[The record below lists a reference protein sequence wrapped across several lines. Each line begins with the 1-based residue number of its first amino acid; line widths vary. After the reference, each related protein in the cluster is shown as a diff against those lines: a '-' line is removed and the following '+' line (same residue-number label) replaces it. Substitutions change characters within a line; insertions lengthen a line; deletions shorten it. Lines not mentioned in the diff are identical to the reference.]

1 MEKPAPEMIA
11 EIQADVARATKHAA
25 RKGFP
30 CLGSSWEIET
40 PKGAGLIFK
49 WLISTCPEAVEEG
62 IRLSR
67 KRNGVHPD
75 DEDIAKL
82 LLRVFGAADHIEGSV
97 INASVTEV
105 LTLIEIAVWAVY
117 QMDVNEESDETPEG
131 LTDLTELLNDRFSPL
146 PGGVWSWFA
155 DNWLER
161 LLTTGLG
168 IKEAMTSD
176 GHLHRYFK
184 HAGTYR
190 RPRKKT
196 GRNAPCGCGSGKKWK
211 RCCGRRDG

>member
-1 MEKPAPEMIA
+1 MLA
-11 EIQADVARATKHAA
+11 EIEADVARTTKHAA
-25 RKGFP
+25 RRGFP
-30 CLGSSWEIET
+30 CLGSTWEIET

-62 IRLSR
+62 IRRARR
-67 KRNGVHPD
+67 KAGIHPE

-82 LLRVFGAADHIEGSV
+82 LIRVFGAARHPAGAMITAD
-97 INASVTEV
+97 VTEV
-105 LTLIEIAVWAVY
+105 LTLIEIVIWSVY
-117 QMDVNEESDETPEG
+117 QMDLNAEAEDTAEG
-131 LTDLTELLNDRFSPL
+131 LRDMAELLEKRLGPL
-146 PGGVWSWFA
+146 PDGAWQWFV

-176 GHLHRYFK
+176 GHLRRYFK

-196 GRNAPCGCGSGKKWK
+196 GRNKPCGCGSGKKWK
-211 RCCGRRDG
+211 RCCGGRP